1 MQDKMAFQPE
11 AFPLEVLGSEEAET
25 VFEDGE
31 LEDERYRG
39 GRGGGSRQG
48 FSARRRA
55 PARRRRPLPR
65 PSPPQRPGSLYPPPR
80 RRWPAVPWPI
90 GGGLTIAEPQCPE
103 PPPCVCPP
111 ATDAAAAEPDTSAPR
126 GFGRDGRQR
135 GG

>member
-65 PSPPQRPGSLYPPPR
+65 PSPPQRPGRSIR
-80 RRWPAVPWPI
+80 RH
-90 GGGLTIAEPQCPE
+90 
-103 PPPCVCPP
+103 
-111 ATDAAAAEPDTSAPR
+111 AAAGRPSPGQSAA
-126 GFGRDGRQR
+126 G
-135 GG
+135 